1 MNKMEIAREFSA
13 VIEKLEALAE
23 EALYHPVTTDY
34 IEGKIVAFEAAIELL
49 KRQANSL
56 LN

>member
-1 MNKMEIAREFSA
+1 MTNIELAREFLS
-13 VIEKLEALAE
+13 VIEDLEALAE
-23 EALYHPVTTDY
+23 EALHQPVTTDY
-34 IEGKIVAFEAAIELL
+34 IDGKIVAFEAAIELL